1 MRQIITKTK
10 NYETPIKCI
19 TMNQYT
25 SYRQGILLDGHCRS
39 WGLSGGGSLLT
50 AGDGSQV
57 TYGTLTLFNF
67 TDDGLLSVLGELV
80 ELTATDQVFG
90 IEPSEILSET
100 VLMSIEAEQLKEK
113 ILPVPSIFLG
123 LF

>member
-1 MRQIITKTK
+1 M
-10 NYETPIKCI
+10 
-19 TMNQYT
+19 
-25 SYRQGILLDGHCRS
+25 
-39 WGLSGGGSLLT
+39 LT